1 MDAQDQPARQ
11 LFGWFWRSYVRQS
24 IGLLLLGSFFLII
37 EGGAL
42 GALSYMV
49 RPMFDDVFI
58 GGDRSAVFWV
68 AFLICGIFLARA
80 VATFAQ
86 RALLAHASRRVAMR
100 LQSDLV
106 GHMLRLDSAFYSRH
120 APGKLM
126 ERVRGDTNAAVEIVT
141 LLFSS
146 FGRDLTALISLL
158 FVALTTDWL
167 WTLVALIGVPLIVL
181 PVVALQKLIRR
192 ISRSILEQAARVTTI
207 MDESFH
213 GIDTIKLH
221 GIEQKE
227 TNKAAAAIDAQT
239 HANARGQTAEA
250 GVPALMDVVAAV
262 GFLGVLTLGG
272 MQIIDGDKTVGDFM
286 AFFTA
291 IALLFEPLR
300 RLGALSGVWQ
310 RARVSLERVR
320 AVFDETPK
328 ITSPE
333 RPLALPADLRSAD
346 IVVQDVT
353 FGYGDQ
359 PILSNLS
366 LTARHGQTTAL
377 VGPSGAGKSTVFRL
391 ISRLIDPDDGAIT
404 LGGTDLR
411 QLDLAGLRN
420 LFSVV
425 AQDTALFDDTIRAN
439 ICLGQTPGDD
449 QLQRA
454 LDAAHV
460 TEFVERLPQGL
471 DTPVGPRGSNLSGG
485 QRQRIAIARAILR
498 DTPFLLLDE
507 ATSAL
512 DTKSEALVQDA
523 LDSLAKD
530 RTTLVIAHRLSTI
543 RNADKI
549 VVMDQGQV
557 VDQGTH
563 DELLARGGLY
573 AALASMQFQA

>member
-1 MDAQDQPARQ
+1 M
-11 LFGWFWRSYVRQS
+11 
-24 IGLLLLGSFFLII
+24 
-37 EGGAL
+37 
-42 GALSYMV
+42 
-49 RPMFDDVFI
+49 
-58 GGDRSAVFWV
+58 
-68 AFLICGIFLARA
+68 
-80 VATFAQ
+80 
-86 RALLAHASRRVAMR
+86 
-100 LQSDLV
+100 
-106 GHMLRLDSAFYSRH
+106 
-120 APGKLM
+120 
-126 ERVRGDTNAAVEIVT
+126 
-141 LLFSS
+141 
-146 FGRDLTALISLL
+146 
-158 FVALTTDWL
+158 
-167 WTLVALIGVPLIVL
+167 
-181 PVVALQKLIRR
+181 
-192 ISRSILEQAARVTTI
+192 
-207 MDESFH
+207 
-213 GIDTIKLH
+213 
-221 GIEQKE
+221 
-227 TNKAAAAIDAQT
+227 
-239 HANARGQTAEA
+239 
-250 GVPALMDVVAAV
+250 
-262 GFLGVLTLGG
+262 
-272 MQIIDGDKTVGDFM
+272 
-286 AFFTA
+286 
-291 IALLFEPLR
+291 
-300 RLGALSGVWQ
+300 
-310 RARVSLERVR
+310 
-320 AVFDETPK
+320 FDETPK
-328 ITSPE
+328 ITSPAQ
-333 RPLALPADLRSAD
+333 PLALPADPRSAD
-346 IVVQDVT
+346 IAVQDVT

-563 DELLARGGLY
+563 DELLHNAHPYARLTTC
-573 AALASMQFQA
+573 LHFC